1 MLKDVLS
8 NKSKDED
15 DLDDFYG
22 NDSENKFERIV
33 EFSPEMSAYRKE
45 LKKALE
51 GLNSI
56 GAQGLIFDNV
66 LLVSIDEG
74 WGYSEFVQMITYEL
88 KTAFDLSYRPIDKV
102 EESYI
107 TEKREE
113 LWKRQ
118 YDKIEQLGNKTR
130 YGSKFAVLTY
140 DLTNAGSEVGTP
152 TFMRRICNIKERTKD
167 TLLIFRVPYMS
178 QKSLAVYEQAFDDV
192 MALRVLSVPPITVE
206 NMVIYVREKLQ
217 SVGVNINPECD
228 DLLEQWI
235 CQEKSDGV
243 FRGYQTLD
251 KMVTEILYQKA
262 LGVNA
267 HEEIIDCSMESVVK
281 EDIQKMLENPLI
293 AEDAYQ
299 LLDELIGM
307 TQLKTSV
314 REMVAQIKLQRELKA
329 AGKDVEEPSL
339 HMLFVGNPGTGK
351 TTVARIIGK
360 IFKQEGLLRKGHFIE
375 TSGNGM
381 VVGNIQTTMENVRN
395 LCRDSYGSVLFIDEA
410 YGISIG
416 HSSGNVA
423 DEILPALVAEMENHR
438 DDMCVILA
446 GYKEEMENFI
456 KANSGLKSRI
466 PHVLEFPNYTR
477 DELMEIFF
485 KMVDGRFEYED
496 ELKDTLQ
503 DYIQNIPDSSF
514 QTKEFSNARFIR
526 NLYERL
532 WGKAAYR
539 ISLSGEEEILLK
551 KEDMLSVIREEDF
564 QTMVTEKNRK
574 QIGFA
579 VR

>member
-1 MLKDVLS
+1 M
-8 NKSKDED
+8 NTE
-15 DLDDFYG
+15 
-22 NDSENKFERIV
+22 KFDRIV

-51 GLNSI
+51 GLDRI
-56 GAQGLIFDNV
+56 GAQGLIFDKV

-74 WGYSEFVQMITYEL
+74 WGYSELVEMISYEL
-88 KTAFDLSYRPIDKV
+88 KVAFDLEHRPIEKE

-107 TEKREE
+107 TDKREE
-113 LWKRQ
+113 SWRRQ
-118 YDKIEQLGNKTR
+118 YDRIENIGNKAR
-130 YGSKFAVLTY
+130 HGSKFAILTY
-140 DLTNAGSEVGTP
+140 DLTTVGSELGTP
-152 TFMRRICNIKERTKD
+152 EFMRRLCDIKEHTKD

-178 QKSLAVYEQAFDDV
+178 QKALTAYEQAFDD
-192 MALRVLSVPPITVE
+192 ALAVRVLSVPPVSVE

-217 SVGVNINPECD
+217 SVGTSIDSGCD

-262 LGVNA
+262 ISVN
-267 HEEIIDCSMESVVK
+267 EGELLDCSMEYVGK
-281 EDIQKMLENPLI
+281 ADIQNMLDDPLVAEN
-293 AEDAYQ
+293 AYE

-307 TQLKTSV
+307 TQLKTSI
-314 REMVAQIKLQRELKA
+314 REVVAQIKLQRELKEE
-329 AGKDVEEPSL
+329 GKDVEEPSL
-339 HMLFVGNPGTGK
+339 HMLFLGNPGTGK

-360 IFKQEGLLRKGHFIE
+360 IFKQENLLRKGHFIE
-375 TSGNGM
+375 MRGSSF
-381 VVGNIQTTMENVRN
+381 VVGNVNTTMEKVRST
-395 LCRDSYGSVLFIDEA
+395 CRDSYGSVLFIDEA
-410 YGISIG
+410 YGMSVG
-416 HSSGNVA
+416 HSNGNVT
-423 DEILPALVAEMENHR
+423 DEILPILVAEMENHR
-438 DDMCVILA
+438 DEMCVIFA
-446 GYKEEMENFI
+446 GYKEEMEHFL

-485 KMVDGRFEYED
+485 KMVEGRFEYEE

-503 DYIQNIPDSSF
+503 DYIQNIPDTSF

-539 ISLSGEEEILLK
+539 ISQSGEKEIVLK
-551 KEDMLSVIREEDF
+551 KEDMLCVIQEEDF

-579 VR
+579 VK

>member
-1 MLKDVLS
+1 MLKDDFLEEFGDLEETDIVET
-8 NKSKDED
+8 KSDKE
-15 DLDDFYG
+15 
-22 NDSENKFERIV
+22 KFQRIV

-51 GLNSI
+51 GLENI
-56 GAQGLIFDNV
+56 GAQGLIFDTV

-74 WGYSEFVQMITYEL
+74 WGYTEFVEMISYEL
-88 KTAFDLSYRPIDKV
+88 KEVFDLRHRPIEKDT
-102 EESYI
+102 ESYV
-107 TEKREE
+107 TDKGEE
-113 LWKRQ
+113 MWRRQ
-118 YDKIEQLGNKTR
+118 YERIERLGDKARHGA
-130 YGSKFAVLTY
+130 KFAILTY
-140 DLTNAGSEVGTP
+140 DLTKAMPEWGTP
-152 TFMRRICNIKERTKD
+152 KFMRRIYDIKERVKD
-167 TLLIFRVPYMS
+167 TVLIFRIPYVS
-178 QKSLAVYEQAFDDV
+178 QKTLSLYEQAFDDA
-192 MALRVLSVPPITVE
+192 MAVRVVSVPPVSVG
-206 NMVIYVREKLQ
+206 NMTLYVRDKLQ
-217 SVGVNINPECD
+217 RIGVCIYPECD

-262 LGVNA
+262 IGVG
-267 HEEIIDCSMESVVK
+267 EEVQSACSMKSVEK
-281 EDIQKMLENPLI
+281 EDIQKMLDYPLV

-299 LLDELIGM
+299 LLNELTGM
-307 TQLKTSV
+307 TQLKKSI
-314 REMVAQIKLQRELKA
+314 REMVAQIKLQKELVER
-329 AGKDVEEPSL
+329 GKDIEKPSL

-551 KEDMLSVIREEDF
+551 NEDVLSVIQEEDF

>member
-1 MLKDVLS
+1 M
-8 NKSKDED
+8 NTE
-15 DLDDFYG
+15 
-22 NDSENKFERIV
+22 KFDRIV

-51 GLNSI
+51 GLDRI
-56 GAQGLIFDNV
+56 GAQGLIFDKV

-74 WGYSEFVQMITYEL
+74 WGYSELVEMISYEL
-88 KTAFDLSYRPIDKV
+88 KVAFDLEHRPIEKE

-107 TEKREE
+107 TDKREE
-113 LWKRQ
+113 SWRRQ
-118 YDKIEQLGNKTR
+118 YDRIENIGNKAR
-130 YGSKFAVLTY
+130 HGSKFAILTY
-140 DLTNAGSEVGTP
+140 DLTTVGSELGTP
-152 TFMRRICNIKERTKD
+152 EFMRRICDIKEHTKD

-178 QKSLAVYEQAFDDV
+178 QKALTAYEQAFDDSLAV
-192 MALRVLSVPPITVE
+192 RVLSVPPVSVE

-217 SVGVNINPECD
+217 SVGAGIDSGCD

-262 LGVNA
+262 ISVN
-267 HEEIIDCSMESVVK
+267 EGELLDCSMEYVGK
-281 EDIQKMLENPLI
+281 ADIQNMLDNPLV
-293 AEDAYQ
+293 AENAYE

-307 TQLKTSV
+307 TQLKTSI
-314 REMVAQIKLQRELKA
+314 REVVAQIKLQRELKEE
-329 AGKDVEEPSL
+329 GKDVEEPSL
-339 HMLFVGNPGTGK
+339 HMLFLGNPGTGK

-360 IFKQEGLLRKGHFIE
+360 IFKQENLLRKGHFIE
-375 TSGNGM
+375 MRGSSF
-381 VVGNIQTTMENVRN
+381 VVGNVNTTMEKVRST
-395 LCRDSYGSVLFIDEA
+395 CRDSYGSVLFIDEA
-410 YGISIG
+410 YGMSVG
-416 HSSGNVA
+416 HSNGNVT
-423 DEILPALVAEMENHR
+423 DEILPILVAEMENHR
-438 DDMCVILA
+438 DEMCVIFA
-446 GYKEEMENFI
+446 GYKEEMENFL

-485 KMVDGRFEYED
+485 KMVEGRFEYEE

-503 DYIQNIPDSSF
+503 DYIQNIPDTSF

-539 ISLSGEEEILLK
+539 ISQSGEKEIVLK
-551 KEDMLSVIREEDF
+551 KEDMLCVIQEEDF

-579 VR
+579 VK

>member
-1 MLKDVLS
+1 M
-8 NKSKDED
+8 NTE
-15 DLDDFYG
+15 
-22 NDSENKFERIV
+22 KFDRIV

-51 GLNSI
+51 GLDRI
-56 GAQGLIFDNV
+56 GAQGLIFDKV

-74 WGYSEFVQMITYEL
+74 WGYSELVEMISYEL
-88 KTAFDLSYRPIDKV
+88 KVAFDLEHRPIEKE

-107 TEKREE
+107 TDKREE
-113 LWKRQ
+113 SWRRQ
-118 YDKIEQLGNKTR
+118 YDRIENIGNKAR
-130 YGSKFAVLTY
+130 HGSKFAILTY
-140 DLTNAGSEVGTP
+140 DLTTVGSELGTP
-152 TFMRRICNIKERTKD
+152 EFMRRICDIKEHTKD

-178 QKSLAVYEQAFDDV
+178 QKALTAYEQAFDD
-192 MALRVLSVPPITVE
+192 ALAVRVLSVPPVSVE

-217 SVGVNINPECD
+217 SVGAGIDSGCD

-262 LGVNA
+262 ISVN
-267 HEEIIDCSMESVVK
+267 EGELLDCSMEYVGK
-281 EDIQKMLENPLI
+281 ADIQNMLDDPLVAENSY
-293 AEDAYQ
+293 E

-307 TQLKTSV
+307 TQLKTSI
-314 REMVAQIKLQRELKA
+314 REVVAQIKLQRELKEE
-329 AGKDVEEPSL
+329 GKDVEEPSL
-339 HMLFVGNPGTGK
+339 HMLFLGNPGTGK

-360 IFKQEGLLRKGHFIE
+360 IFKQENLLRKGHFIE
-375 TSGNGM
+375 MRGSSF
-381 VVGNIQTTMENVRN
+381 VVGNVNTTMEKVRST
-395 LCRDSYGSVLFIDEA
+395 CRDSYGSVLFIDEA
-410 YGISIG
+410 YGMSVG
-416 HSSGNVA
+416 HSNGNVT
-423 DEILPALVAEMENHR
+423 DEILPILVAEMENHR
-438 DDMCVILA
+438 DEMCVIFA
-446 GYKEEMENFI
+446 GYKEEMENFL

-485 KMVDGRFEYED
+485 KMVEGRFEYEE

-503 DYIQNIPDSSF
+503 DYIQNIPDTSF

-539 ISLSGEEEILLK
+539 ISQSGEKEIVLK
-551 KEDMLSVIREEDF
+551 KEDMLCVIQEEDF

-579 VR
+579 VK

>member
-1 MLKDVLS
+1 M
-8 NKSKDED
+8 NTE
-15 DLDDFYG
+15 
-22 NDSENKFERIV
+22 KFDRIV

-51 GLNSI
+51 GLDCI
-56 GAQGLIFDNV
+56 GAQGLIFDKV

-74 WGYSEFVQMITYEL
+74 WGYSELVEMISYEL
-88 KTAFDLSYRPIDKV
+88 KVAFDLEHRPIEKE

-107 TEKREE
+107 TDKREE
-113 LWKRQ
+113 LWRRQ
-118 YDKIEQLGNKTR
+118 YDRIENIGNKAR
-130 YGSKFAVLTY
+130 HGSKFAILTY
-140 DLTNAGSEVGTP
+140 DLTTVGSELGTP
-152 TFMRRICNIKERTKD
+152 EFMRRICDIKEHTKD

-178 QKSLAVYEQAFDDV
+178 QKALTAYEQAFDD
-192 MALRVLSVPPITVE
+192 ALAVRVLSVPPVSVE

-217 SVGVNINPECD
+217 SVGAGIDSGCD

-262 LGVNA
+262 ISVN
-267 HEEIIDCSMESVVK
+267 EGELLDCSMEYVGK
-281 EDIQKMLENPLI
+281 ADIQNMLDNPLV
-293 AEDAYQ
+293 AENAYE

-307 TQLKTSV
+307 TQLKTSI
-314 REMVAQIKLQRELKA
+314 REVVAQIKLQRELKEE
-329 AGKDVEEPSL
+329 GKDVEEPSL
-339 HMLFVGNPGTGK
+339 HMLFLGNPGTGK

-360 IFKQEGLLRKGHFIE
+360 IFKQENLLRKGHFIE
-375 TSGNGM
+375 MRGSSF
-381 VVGNIQTTMENVRN
+381 VVGNVNTTMEKVRST
-395 LCRDSYGSVLFIDEA
+395 CRDSYGSVLFIDEA
-410 YGISIG
+410 YGMSVG
-416 HSSGNVA
+416 HSNGNVT
-423 DEILPALVAEMENHR
+423 DEILPILVAEMENHR
-438 DDMCVILA
+438 DEMCVIFA
-446 GYKEEMENFI
+446 GYKEEMENFL

-485 KMVDGRFEYED
+485 KMVEGRFEYEE

-503 DYIQNIPDSSF
+503 DYIQNIPDTSF

-539 ISLSGEEEILLK
+539 ISQSGEKEIVLK
-551 KEDMLSVIREEDF
+551 KEDMLCVIQEEDF

-579 VR
+579 VK

>member
-1 MLKDVLS
+1 M
-8 NKSKDED
+8 NTE
-15 DLDDFYG
+15 
-22 NDSENKFERIV
+22 KFDRIV

-51 GLNSI
+51 GLDRI
-56 GAQGLIFDNV
+56 GAQGLIFDKV

-74 WGYSEFVQMITYEL
+74 WGYSELVEMISYEL
-88 KTAFDLSYRPIDKV
+88 KVAFDLEHRPIEKE

-107 TEKREE
+107 TDKREE
-113 LWKRQ
+113 SWRRQ
-118 YDKIEQLGNKTR
+118 YDRIENIGNKAR
-130 YGSKFAVLTY
+130 HGSKFAILTY
-140 DLTNAGSEVGTP
+140 DLTTVGSELGTP
-152 TFMRRICNIKERTKD
+152 EFMRRICDIKEHTKD

-178 QKSLAVYEQAFDDV
+178 QKALTAYEQAFDD
-192 MALRVLSVPPITVE
+192 ALAVRVLSVPPVSVE

-217 SVGVNINPECD
+217 SVGVSIDSGCD

-262 LGVNA
+262 ISVN
-267 HEEIIDCSMESVVK
+267 EGELLDCSMEYVGK
-281 EDIQKMLENPLI
+281 ADIQNMLDNPLV
-293 AEDAYQ
+293 AENAYE

-307 TQLKTSV
+307 TQLKTSI
-314 REMVAQIKLQRELKA
+314 REVVAQIKLQRELKEE
-329 AGKDVEEPSL
+329 GKDVEEPSL
-339 HMLFVGNPGTGK
+339 HMLFLGNPGTGK

-360 IFKQEGLLRKGHFIE
+360 IFKQENLLRKGHFIE
-375 TSGNGM
+375 MRGSSF
-381 VVGNIQTTMENVRN
+381 VVGNVNTTMEKVRST
-395 LCRDSYGSVLFIDEA
+395 CRDSYGSVLFIDEA
-410 YGISIG
+410 YGMSVG
-416 HSSGNVA
+416 HSNGNVT
-423 DEILPALVAEMENHR
+423 DEILPILVAEMENHR
-438 DDMCVILA
+438 DEMCVIFA
-446 GYKEEMENFI
+446 GYKEEMENFL

-485 KMVDGRFEYED
+485 KMVEGRFEYEE

-503 DYIQNIPDSSF
+503 DYIQNIPDTSF

-539 ISLSGEEEILLK
+539 ISQSGEKEIVLK
-551 KEDMLSVIREEDF
+551 KEDMLCVVQEEDF

-579 VR
+579 VK

>member
-1 MLKDVLS
+1 M
-8 NKSKDED
+8 NTE
-15 DLDDFYG
+15 
-22 NDSENKFERIV
+22 KFDRIV

-51 GLNSI
+51 GLDRI
-56 GAQGLIFDNV
+56 GAQGLIFDKV

-74 WGYSEFVQMITYEL
+74 WGYSELVEMISYEL
-88 KTAFDLSYRPIDKV
+88 KVAFDLEHRPIEKE

-107 TEKREE
+107 TDKREE
-113 LWKRQ
+113 SWRRQ
-118 YDKIEQLGNKTR
+118 YDRIENIGNKAR
-130 YGSKFAVLTY
+130 HGSKFAILTY
-140 DLTNAGSEVGTP
+140 DLTTVGSELGTP
-152 TFMRRICNIKERTKD
+152 EFMRRLCDIKEHTKD

-178 QKSLAVYEQAFDDV
+178 QKALTAYEQAFDD
-192 MALRVLSVPPITVE
+192 ALAVRVLSVPPVSVE

-217 SVGVNINPECD
+217 SVGAGIDSGCD

-262 LGVNA
+262 ISVN
-267 HEEIIDCSMESVVK
+267 EGELLDCSMEYVGK
-281 EDIQKMLENPLI
+281 ADIQNMLDNPLV
-293 AEDAYQ
+293 AENAYE

-307 TQLKTSV
+307 TQLKTSI
-314 REMVAQIKLQRELKA
+314 REVVAQIKLQRELKEE
-329 AGKDVEEPSL
+329 GKDVEEPSL
-339 HMLFVGNPGTGK
+339 HMLFLGNPGTGK

-360 IFKQEGLLRKGHFIE
+360 IFKQENLLRKGHFIE
-375 TSGNGM
+375 MRGSSF
-381 VVGNIQTTMENVRN
+381 VVGNVNTTMEKVRST
-395 LCRDSYGSVLFIDEA
+395 CRDSYGSVLFIDEA
-410 YGISIG
+410 YGMSVG
-416 HSSGNVA
+416 HSNGNVT
-423 DEILPALVAEMENHR
+423 DEILPILVAEMENHR
-438 DDMCVILA
+438 DEMCVIFA
-446 GYKEEMENFI
+446 GYKEEMENFL

-485 KMVDGRFEYED
+485 KMVEGRFEYEE

-503 DYIQNIPDSSF
+503 DYIQNIPDTSF

-539 ISLSGEEEILLK
+539 ISQSGEKEIVLK
-551 KEDMLSVIREEDF
+551 KEDMLCVIQEEDF

-579 VR
+579 VK